1 MIDTWMKSADKALL
15 VSVQNTFAN
24 TIGVSAGI
32 DDAEMF
38 YLCVRDVQSAAGT
51 TAFGADGSTVSTT
64 STAIPPV
71 NLLRFGARGNGG
83 TPLSGHIR
91 RFRYWNRDLPNAEL
105 QRITT

>member
-38 YLCVRDVQSAAGT
+38 YLCVRDVQSAAVPD
-51 TAFGADGSTVSTT
+51 GAT
-64 STAIPPV
+64 
-71 NLLRFGARGNGG
+71 
-83 TPLSGHIR
+83 
-91 RFRYWNRDLPNAEL
+91 
-105 QRITT
+105 RIEADEGCAVLGVWA